1 MKKFI
6 AIIAAIL
13 VCATLIACM
22 PVEADA
28 STGYNRSFFDW
39 TYNFT
44 EAIVFR
50 ADGEDHVKVKTWCDY
65 ENSDMIQITLEDGT
79 TYLTHSTN
87 IILISPAN

>member
-6 AIIAAIL
+6 AIVAAIL

-22 PVEADA
+22 PVEAEA
-28 STGYNRSFFDW
+28 STSYNRSFFDL

-79 TYLTHSTN
+79 TYLTHSSN

>member
-6 AIIAAIL
+6 AIVAAIL

-22 PVEADA
+22 PVEAEA
-28 STGYNRSFFDW
+28 STGYNRSFFDL

-65 ENSDMIQITLEDGT
+65 ENSDMMQITLEDGT
-79 TYLTHSTN
+79 TYLTHSSN

>member
-1 MKKFI
+1 MKK
-6 AIIAAIL
+6 IIPIVCVIVICAML
-13 VCATLIACM
+13 VACM

-28 STGYNRSFFDW
+28 STGYNRSFFDL

-50 ADGEDHVKVKTWCDY
+50 ADGEDHVKVKSWCDY

>member
-6 AIIAAIL
+6 AIVAAIL

-22 PVEADA
+22 PVEAEA
-28 STGYNRSFFDW
+28 STGYNRTLFDFK
-39 TYNFT
+39 YNFT

-65 ENSDMIQITLEDGT
+65 ENSDMMQITLEDGT
-79 TYLTHSTN
+79 TYLTHSSN